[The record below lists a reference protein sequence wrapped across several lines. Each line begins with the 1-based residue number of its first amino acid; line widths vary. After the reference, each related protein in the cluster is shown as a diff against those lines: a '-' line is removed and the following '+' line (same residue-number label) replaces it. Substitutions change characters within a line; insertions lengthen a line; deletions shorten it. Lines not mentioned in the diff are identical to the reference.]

1 MEKLQREKELVGI
14 YISGH
19 PLNNF
24 KFEID
29 YFTTHTLNDL
39 EVQNLKLEG
48 AEIRLAGLINTVRE
62 AVSKNGKP
70 YCIFTLEDFSGT
82 REFAMFGERYTD
94 NKSWIELNAQI
105 FIVAKGEKSYRDPD
119 KLDLNIQ
126 QMTFLE
132 DTVAN
137 QLKKVTIDMSINEI
151 NEAMMTKLFDL
162 VDERGKVGLCF
173 KIKSGDKAIKAS
185 SARYKIQMDEITK
198 GKLED
203 LGLNF
208 RFN

>member
-1 MEKLQREKELVGI
+1 
-14 YISGH
+14 
-19 PLNNF
+19 
-24 KFEID
+24 
-29 YFTTHTLNDL
+29 
-39 EVQNLKLEG
+39 
-48 AEIRLAGLINTVRE
+48 
-62 AVSKNGKP
+62 
-70 YCIFTLEDFSGT
+70 
-82 REFAMFGERYTD
+82 
-94 NKSWIELNAQI
+94 
-105 FIVAKGEKSYRDPD
+105 
-119 KLDLNIQ
+119 
-126 QMTFLE
+126 
-132 DTVAN
+132 
-137 QLKKVTIDMSINEI
+137 MSINDI

>member
-29 YFTTHTLNDL
+29 YFTTNTLNDL

-137 QLKKVTIDMSINEI
+137 QLKKVTIDMSINDI